1 MGLVVGPWGD
11 ASKDMHHLIKIL
23 GRVGDKYL
31 GAGGVIVGK
40 IHRIISCAFVRAQA
54 LCLPSCFP
62 QLFPHA
68 RGAAQRQ
75 SAQVVRH
82 GEYQAVWNVHFKG
95 RGLS

>member
-1 MGLVVGPWGD
+1 MGLVVGPWRD

-23 GRVGDKYL
+23 GRVRRQIPRR
-31 GAGGVIVGK
+31 VIVGK

-68 RGAAQRQ
+68 RGAPQRQ